1 MQEAGALEELLSRGA
16 PVRAAADYLD
26 FLASHPEYDKEM
38 VKDLVAKRGRAAGGG
53 RKPRGSRRGNGHG
66 VVGEKRLPPEGSV

>member
-38 VKDLVAKRGRAAGGG
+38 VKDLVAKGGALLEAAG
-53 RKPRGSRRGNGHG
+53 SLEAAC
-66 VVGEKRLPPEGSV
+66 VATATAWWEKQRLPPEGSV